1 MVRNIGIALYLYP
14 ARSPYERMEIDPLP
28 QECDERVTW
37 RLEEASITAIV
48 TMHDTRYIIFS
59 IPVFDRCHIGI

>member
-28 QECDERVTW
+28 QECDERVT
-37 RLEEASITAIV
+37 REVTKLYAILV
-48 TMHDTRYIIFS
+48 WCELREKL
-59 IPVFDRCHIGI
+59 V